1 VAAAVQNGYWPIIFL
16 GIALVVCIVGDVLI
30 VLENGS
36 AELAATGLGA
46 LTTLL
51 AGALVWKVRGIVDA
65 GKNGD
70 V

>member
-1 VAAAVQNGYWPIIFL
+1 MKYDWSIIWLGVALILA
-16 GIALVVCIVGDVLI
+16 IVGDVLI

-51 AGALVWKVRGIVDA
+51 AGALVWRVKNIN
-65 GKNGD
+65 GKGK
-70 V
+70 